1 MTPRDNTPQDPVP
14 TKMPP
19 VLKYR
24 SSRIA
29 MGVCFAII
37 VLAII
42 KHATLG
48 LGYREP
54 SVWSAMAAAAALVAA
69 LVIPWVAGRWD
80 KRTNAGDPPAFS
92 TTRTDS

>member
-1 MTPRDNTPQDPVP
+1 MTPRDNTSQEPLPPPV
-14 TKMPP
+14 PP

-24 SSRIA
+24 SSRTA

-54 SVWSAMAAAAALVAA
+54 SVWSAMAAAAALTAA

-80 KRTNAGDPPAFS
+80 KRANAGDPPAS
-92 TTRTDS
+92 SPTRTDS